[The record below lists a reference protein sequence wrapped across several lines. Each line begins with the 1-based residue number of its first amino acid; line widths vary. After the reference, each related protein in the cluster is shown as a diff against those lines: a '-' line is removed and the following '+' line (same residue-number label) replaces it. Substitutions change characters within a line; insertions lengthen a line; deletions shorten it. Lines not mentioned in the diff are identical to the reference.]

1 MTENQDP
8 RSAAA
13 ITAMQLDLAELMAT
27 IDQVRAQL
35 QRVKAELACAQLDA
49 AEEAG
54 PHSPSLQGRG

>member
-1 MTENQDP
+1 MTQGQDP

-13 ITAMQLDLAELMAT
+13 ITAMQLDLAELIAT

-49 AEEAG
+49 AEAAV
-54 PHSPSLQGRG
+54 STNLQ

>member
-1 MTENQDP
+1 MTEGQDP

-35 QRVKAELACAQLDA
+35 QRVKAELVCAQLDA
-49 AEEAG
+49 AEAAA
-54 PHSPSLQGRG
+54 PTKLQ

>member
-1 MTENQDP
+1 MTQGQDP

-35 QRVKAELACAQLDA
+35 QRVKAELTCAQLDA
-49 AEEAG
+49 AEAAAR
-54 PHSPSLQGRG
+54 PSLQ